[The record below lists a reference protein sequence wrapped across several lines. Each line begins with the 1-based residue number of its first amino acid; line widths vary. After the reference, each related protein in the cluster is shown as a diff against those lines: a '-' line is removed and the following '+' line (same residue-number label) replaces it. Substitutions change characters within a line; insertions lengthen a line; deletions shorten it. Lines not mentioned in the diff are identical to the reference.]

1 VDTSEPLLLLIYTSE
16 AAGAQPL
23 YCPGRAWLQP
33 AQGGIPS
40 WSPGYFLHLI
50 NNSSFNNRDDKHKN
64 RRALG

>member
-1 VDTSEPLLLLIYTSE
+1 MIMICTSE
-16 AAGAQPL
+16 AAGAPTPL
-23 YCPGRAWLQP
+23 LPRRAWLQP

-50 NNSSFNNRDDKHKN
+50 NNSSFNIGDDKDKN